1 MGYHEGMATRYRFRV
16 GEFERAFQGVPH
28 VELLRGEV
36 YQMSPIGPKHVF
48 AVMRLDHRL
57 KEALGNRAL
66 VAVQSPLRLSED
78 SEPEP
83 DLMVLKPPLERYAE
97 RLPTPEDVLLLIEMA
112 DTSLPFDQEVKLPLY
127 AEAGIPEV
135 WLVNLQENLLEV
147 HRDPR
152 GGRYREIRL
161 LSPEEAASPA
171 AFPEVRL
178 PWA

>member
-1 MGYHEGMATRYRFRV
+1 MATRYRFRV
-16 GEFERAFQGVPH
+16 EEFERAFQGVPH

-36 YQMSPIGPKHVF
+36 YQMSPIGPKHVHKV
-48 AVMRLDHRL
+48 AQLDARLQ
-57 KEALGNRAL
+57 EALKGEAAVL
-66 VAVQSPLRLSED
+66 VQSPLRLSED

-83 DLMVLKPPLERYAE
+83 DLMVLKPPLDRYAE
-97 RLPTPEDVLLLIEMA
+97 RLPTPEDVLLLLEVA
-112 DTSLPFDQEVKLPLY
+112 DTSLPFDREVKLPLY

-161 LSPEEAASPA
+161 LSPEEEVSPA
-171 AFPEVRL
+171 LLPEISLR
-178 PWA
+178 WA

>member
-1 MGYHEGMATRYRFRV
+1 MG
-16 GEFERAFQGVPH
+16 
-28 VELLRGEV
+28 
-36 YQMSPIGPKHVF
+36 PIGPKHVHKV
-48 AVMRLDHRL
+48 AQLDARLQ
-57 KEALGNRAL
+57 EALKGKAV

-83 DLMVLKPPLERYAE
+83 DLMVLKPPLERYQD
-97 RLPTPEDVLLLIEMA
+97 RLPTPEDVLLLVEVA
-112 DTSLPFDQEVKLPLY
+112 DTSLEFDREVKLPLY

-135 WLVNLQENLLEV
+135 WLVNPKENLLEA

-161 LSPEEAASPA
+161 LSPEEEVSLS

>member
-1 MGYHEGMATRYRFRV
+1 MATRYRFSV
-16 GEFERAFQGVPH
+16 EAFERAFQGVPH

-36 YQMSPIGPKHVF
+36 YQMSPMGPRHVA
-48 AVMRLDHRL
+48 AVMRLDHQL
-57 KEALGNRAL
+57 KEALAGKAL
-66 VAVQSPLRLSED
+66 VAVQSPLRLAED

-83 DLMVLKPPLERYAE
+83 DLLILKPPLERYQD
-97 RLPTPEDVLLLIEMA
+97 RLPTPEDVLLLVEVA
-112 DTSLPFDQEVKLPLY
+112 DTSLEFDRGVKLPLY

-135 WLVNLQENLLEV
+135 WLVNLKEGLLEV

-152 GGRYREIRL
+152 VGRYREIRL
-161 LSPEEAASPA
+161 LTPEEAVSPL